1 MQSLAKTQKVTS
13 IGEFKTYTG
22 MDRFVV
28 LPEGYE
34 TKIGLWSLIDAITDQ
49 DTPDSF
55 SMSHYAIS
63 HKQISSHCDRVFSPL
78 EAAFNV
84 FMIDFED
91 TVIVFDEYKSLEKY
105 IADEFV
111 ELEEVYTL
119 YLTEEFLD
127 KLIEIDKEEKKSWC
141 KSKINAAKV
150 KIESF
155 EKRIAQYEE
164 ILAALQD

>member
-1 MQSLAKTQKVTS
+1 MQALSKTQKVTS
-13 IGEFKTYTG
+13 IEEFKTYTG

-34 TKIGLWSLIDAITDQ
+34 TKIGLWTLIDAITDQ
-49 DTPDSF
+49 DTLDAF
-55 SMSHYAIS
+55 NMSHYS
-63 HKQISSHCDRVFSPL
+63 TEHKQISSYCDRVFSPL
-78 EAAFNV
+78 EAACNI

-91 TVIVFDEYKSLEKY
+91 TVIVFDEYKDLEKY
-105 IADEFV
+105 ITDAFL

-127 KLIEIDKEEKKSWC
+127 QLIEIDNEEKKAWC

-150 KIESF
+150 KIDSF
-155 EKRIAQYEE
+155 EKQIAQYEE
-164 ILAALQD
+164 ILESI

>member
-1 MQSLAKTQKVTS
+1 MQLLAKTQKVTS
-13 IGEFKTYTG
+13 IEEFKTYAG

-34 TKIGLWSLIDAITDQ
+34 TKIGLWILINAITDQ
-49 DTPDSF
+49 ETPDAF
-55 SMSHYAIS
+55 NLSHCAVK
-63 HKQISSHCDRVFSPL
+63 HKQISSYCDRIFSPL
-78 EAAFNV
+78 EAAFNI

-91 TVIVFDEYKSLEKY
+91 CVILFDEYKDLEKY
-105 IADEFV
+105 AADEFV

-127 KLIEIDKEEKKSWC
+127 QLIEQDKEQKQAWC
-141 KSKINAAKV
+141 KCKINAAKV